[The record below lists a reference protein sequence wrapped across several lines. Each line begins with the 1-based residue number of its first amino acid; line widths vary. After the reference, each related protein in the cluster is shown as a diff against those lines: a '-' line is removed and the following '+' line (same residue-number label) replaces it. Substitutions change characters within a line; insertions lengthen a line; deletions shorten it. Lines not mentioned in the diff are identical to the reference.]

1 MKKRSPNGV
10 LPGSGAR
17 SARCL
22 GLVVCAG
29 LAAPALA
36 ANIVWEGGTV
46 GAYLTPTNWA
56 GDMVPGF
63 SDTLVLNTR
72 PFMEIE
78 FTEDIE
84 TGRVLH
90 SDGDL
95 LLQLN
100 GFTLDLR
107 VASGVTESWSS
118 GVNIAE
124 GGDVHIN
131 NGRLL
136 CNYAGIANSS
146 NQHSAVILDD
156 ADAVFES
163 RQSTRIGAFGD
174 GSMSL
179 RNKAKL
185 IVGNDLV
192 VGETA
197 FGDGVLALFDEGTTA
212 TVTDQVQIGALGDG
226 ILRINPG
233 TTLTCQE
240 FFAAAFEFSTAEVTI
255 FGPDALFAVGTA
267 AGVGF
272 EGTAEV
278 DVNAGSTF
286 SMQQLR
292 IGFATFSSGIIRVQG
307 EGALLDVSTD
317 VLIGSS
323 GSGQLIIRNG
333 GRGDIGELS
342 MTSSSATASTR
353 VQGETSR
360 LDIRDELRVG
370 SLGDGLLEIVDDAIV
385 TADNVEVNPAGLIRL
400 DRGNLEFTSM
410 VIAGTGIGENGARGG
425 PAATSGVTG
434 VGTLAGDIICRGP
447 LTPGLDDHYTLPID
461 GALTLSDT
469 SELNLDFRM
478 PGVGGETSDALS
490 VTGDVVLGGTLRMTR
505 GSSSVSPF
513 LLQQLTVISSD
524 GLISGQFDD
533 AEIDQPSVNPLRLII
548 VNRGTRVDV
557 VATVLGDVTGDA
569 IVDSSDIAG
578 LLAGWETSEPN
589 ADFNDDGVV
598 DSTDLATM
606 LAAWT
611 K

>member
-1 MKKRSPNGV
+1 MKKRSPIGV

-17 SARCL
+17 NARCL

-29 LAAPALA
+29 LAAPALG
-36 ANIVWEGGTV
+36 ANIVWEGGTA
-46 GAYLTPTNWA
+46 GAYLTAANWA
-56 GDMVPGF
+56 GGMVPGF

-72 PFMEIE
+72 PSMEID

-90 SDGDL
+90 NDGDL
-95 LLQLN
+95 FLELN

-107 VASGVTESWSS
+107 VASSVTESWTS
-118 GVNIAE
+118 GVNIAD
-124 GGDVHIN
+124 GGDVHVN
-131 NGRLL
+131 GGRLL
-136 CNYAGIANSS
+136 CNYAGIANNM
-146 NQHSAVILDD
+146 NQRSAIILDD

-163 RQSTRIGAFGD
+163 RQSTRVGSFGT

-179 RNKAKL
+179 SNKASL
-185 IVGNDLV
+185 VVGNDLV

-197 FGDGVLALFDEGTTA
+197 FGDGVLALFDEGTT
-212 TVTDQVQIGALGDG
+212 VDVNDQIQIGALGDG

-233 TTLTCQE
+233 TTVSCLE
-240 FFAAAFEFSTAEVTI
+240 FFAAAFEFSVGEITI
-255 FGPDALFAVGTA
+255 FGPDALLAVGTA

-272 EGTAEV
+272 EGSAEL
-278 DVNAGSTF
+278 DVNAGATF

-292 IGFATFSSGIIRVQG
+292 IGFAQFSSGIIRVQG
-307 EGALLDVSTD
+307 DGALLDVSTD

-342 MTSSSATASTR
+342 MTSANAIALTR

-370 SLGDGLLEIVDDAIV
+370 SLGDGLLEIVDDAVV
-385 TADNVEVNPAGLIRL
+385 TADNVEVNPAGLINL

-410 VIAGTGIGENGARGG
+410 IIAGAGVGETGARGG
-425 PAATSGVTG
+425 PAPTSGLAG
-434 VGTLAGDIICRGP
+434 NGTLVGDIICRGP
-447 LTPGLDDHYTLPID
+447 ISPGPEHVTLPID
-461 GALTLSDT
+461 GSLTFSET
-469 SELNLDFRM
+469 AELNIDFRM

-490 VTGDVVLGGTLRMTR
+490 VTGDVVLGGTLRMER
-505 GSSSVSPF
+505 GSSAVSPF
-513 LLQQLTVISSD
+513 LLQSLTIISSD
-524 GLISGQFDD
+524 SSVSGQFDD
-533 AEIDQPSVNPLRLII
+533 AEIDQPTVNPLRLII
-548 VNRGTRVDV
+548 VNTGTGVDV
-557 VATVLGDVTGDA
+557 VATILGDVTGDA
-569 IVDSSDIAG
+569 IVDSSDIAS

-606 LAAWT
+606 LAAWS